1 MKKCDSNPENSS
13 SVQSWR
19 YLITSLPTTRK
30 SVTELIIA
38 KSDMVN
44 LSPWCIVVVSIH
56 FPVDNANSRMLL
68 VHVKCQ
74 KLVNPLRERHL

>member
-1 MKKCDSNPENSS
+1 
-13 SVQSWR
+13 
-19 YLITSLPTTRK
+19 
-30 SVTELIIA
+30 
-38 KSDMVN
+38 MVN